1 VADRLERVAIGAL
14 ALFIAVSAIGGSWGL
29 LAGVVRFP
37 LGWLVGTPF
46 GDYTIPALIL
56 GVAVG
61 GGALA
66 AAALL
71 IARDA
76 LAPLASVGAGLIQVG
91 WIVGEVVLVGT
102 SGDLMLFLQVLYL
115 ALGAVLAALAA
126 DLWLRTTQ
134 RAV

>member
-1 VADRLERVAIGAL
+1 MTNRIERVAIVAL
-14 ALFIAVSAIGGSWGL
+14 GGFIALSAVGGGIGLIGGGL
-29 LAGVVRFP
+29 AFP
-37 LGWLVGTPF
+37 LDWLEGTPF
-46 GDYTIPALIL
+46 GSYAIPAIIL
-56 GVAVG
+56 AVVVG
-61 GGALA
+61 GSALA
-66 AAALL
+66 AALLMLRRHRLAVPVAL
-71 IARDA
+71 
-76 LAPLASVGAGLIQVG
+76 GAGLIQVG